1 MQEAGGKAAL
11 ANPSAEAEKLQA
23 VWKAMDRDGSGSLDE
38 AELKAVF
45 AQMVHPPG
53 RHSCTC
59 SPCNRCLAGAQ
70 GWLSHLGRRTGAG
83 ARCEAGGQG
92 NEAAG
97 QGQERQR

>member
-53 RHSCTC
+53 RHSCT
-59 SPCNRCLAGAQ
+59 
-70 GWLSHLGRRTGAG
+70 
-83 ARCEAGGQG
+83 
-92 NEAAG
+92 
-97 QGQERQR
+97 